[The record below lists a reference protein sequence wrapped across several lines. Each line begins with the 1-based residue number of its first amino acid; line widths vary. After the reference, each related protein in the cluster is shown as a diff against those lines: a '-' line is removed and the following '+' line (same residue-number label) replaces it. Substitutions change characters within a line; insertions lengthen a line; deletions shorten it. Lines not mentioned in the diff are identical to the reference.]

1 MNIRVILLVLLVLVF
16 AIGLG
21 ALSFISGSNM
31 NLETAQSQGTVT
43 ITQNTPAGTVPHTVT
58 VYNNNSNQVRAD
70 KGMILTCPSSQDLV
84 VAEDKTIP
92 PGKNETLKAYCVQPG
107 EKATPGSQ
115 LSANQT
121 ASPEIIKIIDNSNPS
136 EVVNATQSQLQ
147 IWTLV
152 STTEVNT
159 NTGEAAALI
168 KTQGITNNQ
177 LKQNLTQ
184 ARQQVFTI
192 FNLTNETLP
201 SLNATNSTSEVKNMF
216 ETIINWI
223 SSAVGQK

>member
-31 NLETAQSQGTVT
+31 NLQTAQSQGKVT

-58 VYNNNSNQVRAD
+58 IYNNNTNPVRAD
-70 KGMILTCPSSQDLV
+70 KGMILTSPSSQDLV
-84 VAEDKTIP
+84 VAEDKTIS

-147 IWTLV
+147 IWALV

-168 KTQGITNNQ
+168 KTQGITNTQ

-184 ARQQVFTI
+184 AREQVFTI

-201 SLNATNSTSEVKNMF
+201 SLNATNSTSQVKNLF